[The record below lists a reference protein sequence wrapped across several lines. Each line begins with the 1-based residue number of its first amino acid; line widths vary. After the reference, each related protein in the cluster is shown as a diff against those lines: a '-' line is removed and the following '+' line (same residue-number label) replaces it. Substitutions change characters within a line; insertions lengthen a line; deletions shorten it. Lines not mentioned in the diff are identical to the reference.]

1 MKELVET
8 IAKAL
13 VDSPDDDVVTE
24 KVEDDGTIRIELSV
38 AEDDIGKVIGKQGR
52 IAKSIRTLVK
62 TVAIRE
68 DKRVFVDI
76 VE

>member
-13 VDSPDDDVVTE
+13 VNNPNEVLVTE
-24 KVEDDGTIRIELSV
+24 STDEDGTIRIELRV
-38 AEDDIGKVIGKQGR
+38 AKDDMGKVIGKQGR
-52 IAKSIRTLVK
+52 IAKAIRTVVK